1 MIRAAGEPPPH
12 TYCPLRRG
20 RLDARAAV
28 AAIEHSLSACAE
40 QVAGLEARG
49 KTHLP
54 SFKKLQGRYQ
64 QLLAKQRE
72 LAELVTH
79 A

>member
-1 MIRAAGEPPPH
+1 MITNAATTG
-12 TYCPLRRG
+12 G